1 MALTRVRMRIGTM
14 TSTCGWMNKVSGIFA
29 LQAFLL
35 LPACER
41 QIDPV
46 VLAGQQSL
54 PVTWQVFDLMAKD
67 LDGDGLQEIVTIDHG
82 AGAGQVL
89 RQQKARQF
97 ELGPVYK
104 DVGFHPG
111 EMIEWQPGQPTL
123 VLGAEGSNSVQGLK
137 PEDNEG
143 FSKLSSYQI
152 SAPRHIRRFEWP
164 EWGASLAISPFAN
177 GVVNLLL
184 GYDPAN
190 GSVQKRLDV
199 SLSETQPTI
208 RAAERITPV
217 DIDGDGVA
225 ELLFVVAITNEVIAI
240 KKPENENVP
249 PEVKVL
255 ARQPGW
261 GMPNE
266 VHAIDLDGDGD
277 FDLLIPDESA
287 PSQINVLLNDGS
299 GHFKSVEPIP
309 FAGEKGIME
318 LRIGR
323 ERDGQVILFAAGPG
337 AVALY
342 RMPRVW
348 DGKTVLQL
356 QDIARHIVWKND
368 VAFDMDITDLDGD
381 GWLDGVLGRVNGI
394 QNVWVVYGPLWER
407 FDKLSKEGFEVKNEV
422 AKSEDEQ

>member
-1 MALTRVRMRIGTM
+1 M
-14 TSTCGWMNKVSGIFA
+14 
-29 LQAFLL
+29 
-35 LPACER
+35 
-41 QIDPV
+41 
-46 VLAGQQSL
+46 
-54 PVTWQVFDLMAKD
+54 
-67 LDGDGLQEIVTIDHG
+67 
-82 AGAGQVL
+82 
-89 RQQKARQF
+89 
-97 ELGPVYK
+97 
-104 DVGFHPG
+104 
-111 EMIEWQPGQPTL
+111 
-123 VLGAEGSNSVQGLK
+123 
-137 PEDNEG
+137 
-143 FSKLSSYQI
+143 
-152 SAPRHIRRFEWP
+152 
-164 EWGASLAISPFAN
+164 
-177 GVVNLLL
+177 VNLLL
-184 GYDPAN
+184 GYDPAT

-217 DIDGDGVA
+217 DIDGDGVV

-356 QDIARHIVWKND
+356 QDIARHIVWKKD